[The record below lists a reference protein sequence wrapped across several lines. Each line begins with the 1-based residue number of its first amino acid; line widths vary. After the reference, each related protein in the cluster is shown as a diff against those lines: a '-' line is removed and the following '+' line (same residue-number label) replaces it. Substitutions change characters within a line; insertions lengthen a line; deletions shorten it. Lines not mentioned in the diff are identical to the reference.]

1 MIKHIVMFE
10 LKQEAGGKS
19 LEENLKQALDMLK
32 DFKARIPSLEGFE
45 VRTNAKEAPADNY
58 HLALICEFKDMNGL
72 NAYQNHPVHK
82 AFGAFITPVRE
93 KRACIDY
100 EY

>member
-10 LKQEAGGKS
+10 LKQEANGKTR
-19 LEENLKQALDMLK
+19 EENLEQALDMLA
-32 DFKARIPSLEGFE
+32 DFQAQIPTLESFE
-45 VRTNAKEAPADNY
+45 ARTNAKEAPMDNY
-58 HLALICEFKDMNGL
+58 HLALICDFKDMEGL
-72 NAYQNHPVHK
+72 NEYQNHPVHK

-93 KRACIDY
+93 RRACIDY